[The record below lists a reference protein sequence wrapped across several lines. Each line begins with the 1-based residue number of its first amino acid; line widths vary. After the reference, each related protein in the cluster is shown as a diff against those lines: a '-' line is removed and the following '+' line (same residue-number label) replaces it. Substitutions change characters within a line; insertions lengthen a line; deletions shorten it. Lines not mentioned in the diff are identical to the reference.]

1 MSSRKFDARNRLL
14 QSSKNK
20 KVENKTNATDLGIDS
35 LIAEMI
41 VQSARFYLDTLIN
54 VQFFTF
60 GRIDLL
66 PTTNS
71 NYILRN

>member
-54 VQFFTF
+54 VQFFDFRSDRFITHNKF
-60 GRIDLL
+60 KLHF
-66 PTTNS
+66 T
-71 NYILRN
+71 